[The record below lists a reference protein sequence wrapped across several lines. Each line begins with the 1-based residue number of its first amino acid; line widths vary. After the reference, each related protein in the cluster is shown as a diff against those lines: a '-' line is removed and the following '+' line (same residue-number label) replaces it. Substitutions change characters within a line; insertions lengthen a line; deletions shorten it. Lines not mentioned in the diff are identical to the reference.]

1 MSPLEDTP
9 SGMARIW
16 RIRMISL
23 SVQMSED
30 LKSKIDEV
38 AHATSQTQGDILRKA
53 IVLYL
58 AANEAVR
65 QGKKVGLV
73 DSQTNVLVT
82 QIVGI

>member
-1 MSPLEDTP
+1 
-9 SGMARIW
+9 
-16 RIRMISL
+16 MISL
-23 SVQMSED
+23 SMQMSDE

-38 AHATSQTQGDILRKA
+38 ARATSQTESDIVRKS

-58 AANEAVR
+58 AVNEGVR

-73 DSQTNVLVT
+73 DPQTNLLVT

>member
-1 MSPLEDTP
+1 
-9 SGMARIW
+9 
-16 RIRMISL
+16 MISL
-23 SVQMSED
+23 SVQMSDD

-38 AHATSQTQGDILRKA
+38 AQATSQTQGDIFRKA

-58 AANEAVR
+58 AANEGVR

-73 DSQTNVLVT
+73 DPQTNLLVT